1 MINLAS
7 LDSVRLSH
15 PATSFVAG
23 IKTNVTCAGEEPFAA
38 TIDIEWYKQAP
49 DMLAM
54 VVTTEYGQGIH
65 ELSRDL
71 VHYAL
76 TEPRV
81 EFGQGDIR
89 VMGVPE
95 TLLLVSIRGGGKN
108 WWSHRLPAGSMAA
121 LMRKA
126 ARVSPMDQAGLRG
139 PKPYTHAAGQ
149 P

>member
-1 MINLAS
+1 MIKLAS
-7 LDSVRLSH
+7 LDSVRLNH
-15 PATSFVAG
+15 APTSVIAG
-23 IKTNVTCAGEEPFAA
+23 IKTSVTCAGEEPFAA
-38 TIDIEWYKQAP
+38 TIDIEWYEQAP
-49 DMLAM
+49 DVIAM
-54 VVTTEYGQGIH
+54 IVTTTYGKGVH

-76 TEPRV
+76 LETRV
-81 EFGQGDIR
+81 EFGQGDVR

-126 ARVSPMDQAGLRG
+126 ARLSPMDQTGLRG
-139 PKPYTHAAGQ
+139 PKPYAHTAGR